1 MDFGFSS
8 HGGIL
13 VDGLDEKTMA
23 IHILLVNAENLFKEA
38 DYNNKKS
45 STKKCKHSL
54 SPLVIQKRTING
66 SE

>member
-1 MDFGFSS
+1 VDFGFSS

-13 VDGLDEKTMA
+13 GDGLDEKNMA
-23 IHILLVNAENLFKEA
+23 IHILLVNAKKLFKEA

-54 SPLVIQKRTING
+54 SPLKY
-66 SE
+66 SKKDY